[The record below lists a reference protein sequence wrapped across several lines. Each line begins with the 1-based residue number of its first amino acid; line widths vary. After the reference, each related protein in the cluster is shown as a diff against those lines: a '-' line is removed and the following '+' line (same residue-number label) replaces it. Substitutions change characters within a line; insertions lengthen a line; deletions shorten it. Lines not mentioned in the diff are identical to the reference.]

1 MMLVATAAAIFTSCS
16 NSEVVDLATGRAIGF
31 ETYVGKSTTRGVPV
45 EKTLFDD
52 GYTMRVWG
60 FYGDAKLD
68 ATWVSPIAVLPN
80 LDGATVTK
88 NGNAWTYAPAAYWK
102 DKKAHSF
109 FACAPSIADTDG
121 VEFKEGKFTYTVQ
134 DQVEDQVDF
143 MVADALKNE
152 PCDLTT
158 TEPTDQKFTF
168 RHALSQIKY
177 SARISKAPD
186 AGKATDIQITGVTMQ
201 VLDATD
207 AAFTT
212 FATTGVI
219 NIIGKTD
226 ANAITY
232 EGNPTGTCGS
242 YVVTP
247 DAPVV
252 PNIVTDDNTNPDY
265 LPIAHNAADVLML
278 MPQTTVG
285 KVKFTLALSYTN
297 DKTERVTAEAI
308 FITTAA
314 QTWEPNKKYTYKF
327 NIDMPKVMDQRTIVF
342 DEPDVVVWAE
352 GTGHDGELDYQEP

>member
-52 GYTMRVWG
+52 GSTMRVWG
-60 FYGDAKLD
+60 FYGDAQLE
-68 ATWVSPIAVLPN
+68 AAWTSPIAVLPN
-80 LDGATVTK
+80 LDGVTVTK
-88 NGNAWTYAPAAYWK
+88 NGTWTYAPAAYWK
-102 DKKAHSF
+102 EGSAHSF

-134 DQVEDQVDF
+134 DLVENQVDF
-143 MVADALKNE
+143 MVADPLKN
-152 PCDLTT
+152 PVYNLAAGD
-158 TEPTDQKFTF
+158 PDKQKFTF

-177 SARISKAPD
+177 SAIVSTA
-186 AGKATDIQITGVTMQ
+186 ATKTANDIHIDKVTMQ

-207 AAFTT
+207 ETQFST
-212 FATTGVI
+212 FATTGII
-219 NIIGKTD
+219 NILGKATD
-226 ANAITY
+226 VAITY
-232 EGNPTGTCGS
+232 EGTPTGTCGS

-247 DAPVV
+247 AV
-252 PNIVTDDNTNPDY
+252 PAVPKITPAVDYVDIVHNT
-265 LPIAHNAADVLML
+265 ADVLML

-352 GTGHDGELDYQEP
+352 GTGHDGKLDYQEP

>member
-16 NSEVVDLATGRAIGF
+16 NSEVVDLAAGRAIGF
-31 ETYVGKSTTRGVPV
+31 ETYVGKSTTRGVPF

-52 GYTMRVWG
+52 GSTMRVWG
-60 FYGDAKLD
+60 FYGDAQLN
-68 ATWVSPIAVLPN
+68 AGWTSPKPLPN
-80 LDGATVTK
+80 LDGVTVTK
-88 NGNAWTYAPAAYWK
+88 NGTWTYAPAAYWK
-102 DKKAHSF
+102 EGSAHSF

-134 DQVEDQVDF
+134 DLVEDQVDF
-143 MVADALKNE
+143 MVADPLKNDVYNLATKE
-152 PCDLTT
+152 P
-158 TEPTDQKFTF
+158 EKQKFTF

-177 SARISKAPD
+177 SARISEA
-186 AGKATDIQITGVTMQ
+186 ATKTANDIHIDKVTMQ

-207 AAFTT
+207 EALFTA

-219 NIIGKTD
+219 NIIGKTGTD
-226 ANAITY
+226 AITY
-232 EGNPTGTCGS
+232 EGALTGTCGS

-247 DAPVV
+247 NTPVV
-252 PNIVTDDNTNPDY
+252 PNIVTDDNTNPEY
-265 LPIAHNAADVLML
+265 LPIVHNTADVLML

-297 DKTERVTAEAI
+297 DKPERVTAEAI